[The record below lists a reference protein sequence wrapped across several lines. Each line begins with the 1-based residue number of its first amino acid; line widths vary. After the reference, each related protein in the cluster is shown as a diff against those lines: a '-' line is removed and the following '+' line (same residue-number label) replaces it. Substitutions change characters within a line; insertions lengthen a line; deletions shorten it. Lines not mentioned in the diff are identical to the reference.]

1 MPGRICPPQPQIRGK
16 VPFGAWHGACAS
28 HRMDNTTSIALSR
41 LSAQSRAMDM
51 IAGNLANMS
60 TPGYRAQRM
69 VFADW
74 LSPQTRTTAPRGD
87 RQLAYTQDRATY
99 REQAEGALTQ
109 TGNPLDLALS
119 GDGFFT
125 VRTSAGTRLTRA
137 GRFTLQNS
145 GTITD
150 EAGNALLD
158 VNNQPITVGATDTKI
173 TVTADGAISSQNRP
187 IGKIAIVKPS
197 DANRITAEG
206 GRLFRA
212 DVPTAPVAAPRI
224 VQGAVEDSNVQPV
237 AELVRMMSTERDF
250 QFVTQFVQSES
261 QRHQDAI
268 DKIAAPA

>member
-1 MPGRICPPQPQIRGK
+1 
-16 VPFGAWHGACAS
+16 
-28 HRMDNTTSIALSR
+28 MDNATTIALSR

-60 TPGYRAQRM
+60 TPGFRAERM
-69 VFADW
+69 VFSDW
-74 LSPQTRTTAPRGD
+74 LSAQSNTTMPRGD

-99 REQAEGALTQ
+99 RDQAEGTLTQ

-125 VRTSAGTRLTRA
+125 VRTAAGTRLTRA
-137 GRFTLQNS
+137 GRFTLQAT

-158 VNNQPITVGATDTKI
+158 TNNQPMTVSAADTKL
-173 TVTADGAISSQNRP
+173 TVTADGAISSQNGP
-187 IGKIAIVKPS
+187 IGKIAIVKPN
-197 DANRITAEG
+197 DLNRMTAEG

-212 DVPTAPVAAPRI
+212 DVPTTPVGAPRI

-250 QFVTQFVQSES
+250 QFVTQFVEAEG
-261 QRHQDAI
+261 QRHQSAI
-268 DKIAAPA
+268 DKIAAPV